1 MTKNERH
8 ELVCES
14 VQAAGRVHVGDLA
27 ARTGVSEMTIR
38 RDLEELEER
47 GVLTRVHGGAI
58 SNVSR
63 SYEPGFAVRSLK
75 NSDAKRRIGAAAANL
90 LRDGETLILDAGTT
104 TLEVAL
110 ALPPDRRLRVLAL
123 SLFVADAVADLPT
136 VTLMIPGGVVRRH
149 ERSFIGGMTTS
160 TFANLEFDT
169 VILTSGGIDLTAGVT
184 EYEFDDS
191 ETKIA
196 ALRSARRIILVA
208 DSSKLGAVAFVRL
221 CSIEAVDVIVTDA
234 EAPAEIVA
242 ALRARDVEVV
252 IAT

>member
-1 MTKNERH
+1 MGKNERH
-8 ELVCES
+8 ELICEA

-27 ARTGVSEMTIR
+27 ARTAVSEMTVR

-63 SYEPGFAVRSLK
+63 SYEPGFAARSLQHL
-75 NSDAKRRIGAAAANL
+75 DAKRRIGTAAAAL
-90 LRDGETLILDAGTT
+90 LRDGETLVLDAGTT
-104 TLEVAL
+104 TLEVAQ
-110 ALPPDRRLRVLAL
+110 ALPSDRRLRILAL
-123 SLFVADAVADLPT
+123 SLFVADAVADLPN

-160 TFANLEFDT
+160 TFSNLEFDT
-169 VILTSGGIDLTAGVT
+169 AILTAGGVDAVAGVT
-184 EYEFDDS
+184 EYEFDDA

-196 ALRSARRIILVA
+196 ALKSARRIIVVA

-221 CSIEAVDVIVTDA
+221 CSIDDVDVVVTDSG
-234 EAPAEIVA
+234 APAELVQAI
-242 ALRARDVEVV
+242 RDHDVEIV
-252 IAT
+252 IA

>member
-1 MTKNERH
+1 M
-8 ELVCES
+8 
-14 VQAAGRVHVGDLA
+14 
-27 ARTGVSEMTIR
+27 
-38 RDLEELEER
+38 
-47 GVLTRVHGGAI
+47 
-58 SNVSR
+58 
-63 SYEPGFAVRSLK
+63 
-75 NSDAKRRIGAAAANL
+75 
-90 LRDGETLILDAGTT
+90 
-104 TLEVAL
+104 
-110 ALPPDRRLRVLAL
+110 LAL
-123 SLFVADAVADLPT
+123 SLFVADAVADLPN

-191 ETKIA
+191 ETKLA

-221 CSIEAVDVIVTDA
+221 CSIEEVDVIVTDA
-234 EAPAEIVA
+234 GAPAEIVA

>member
-1 MTKNERH
+1 MIKQERH
-8 ELVCES
+8 TLICDG
-14 VQAAGRVHVGDLA
+14 VQAIGRVHVRDLA
-27 ARTGVSEMTIR
+27 ERLDVSEMTIR

-47 GVLTRVHGGAI
+47 GELTRVHGGAI
-58 SNVSR
+58 SNRSR
-63 SYEPGFAVRSLK
+63 SYEPGFAARTLK
-75 NSDAKRRIGAAAANL
+75 RTDAKRRIGAAAAAL

-104 TLEVAL
+104 TVEVAN
-110 ALPPDRRLRVLAL
+110 ALPADRRLRILAL
-123 SLFVADAVADLPT
+123 SLFVADIVADLPN

-169 VILTSGGIDLTAGVT
+169 VILTSGGVDVDAGVT

-196 ALRSARRIILVA
+196 ALKSARRIIVVA

-221 CSIEAVDVIVTDA
+221 CPIGAVDIVVTDSDAPTAIVDALRALDIDVIVA
-234 EAPAEIVA
+234 
-242 ALRARDVEVV
+242 
-252 IAT
+252 